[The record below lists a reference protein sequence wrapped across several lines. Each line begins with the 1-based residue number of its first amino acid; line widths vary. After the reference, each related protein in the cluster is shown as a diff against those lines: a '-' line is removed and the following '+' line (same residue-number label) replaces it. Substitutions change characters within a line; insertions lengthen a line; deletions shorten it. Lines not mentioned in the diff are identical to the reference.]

1 MSNLTIAAIPPAMI
15 DVVWNQLAPLLE
27 KPIDL
32 CKDETSLDY
41 IYGFLKAGLLMAL
54 VVCENDKIIAVNVL
68 RVDTFDNG
76 NKLLFIVLVGGER
89 IDEWGYQVL
98 DAEKEIAKSL
108 GCVELRGCAVRNGWL
123 RKLNKTAWQEVHT
136 VIKLK
141 LGE

>member
-1 MSNLTIAAIPPAMI
+1 MSDLKLAAIPAAMI
-15 DVVWNQLAPLLE
+15 DLVWSQLASLLE

-41 IYGFLKAGLLMAL
+41 IYGFLKSGLLMAL
-54 VVCENDKIIAVNVL
+54 AVCENDKIIAVNIL

-108 GCVELRGCAVRNGWL
+108 GCVELRGCAARGGWL

-141 LGE
+141 LGD

>member
-1 MSNLTIAAIPPAMI
+1 MSNLTLAAIPASLI
-15 DVVWNQLAPLLE
+15 DIVWNQIAPLLG
-27 KPIDL
+27 KAIDL
-32 CKDETSLDY
+32 CKDETSLEY
-41 IYGFLKAGLLMAL
+41 IHGFLKSGLLMAL
-54 VVCENDKIIAVNVL
+54 AVCENDKIIAVNVL

-76 NKLLFIVLVGGER
+76 NKLLFVVLVGGER

-108 GCVELRGCAVRNGWL
+108 GCVELRGCAARGGWL

-141 LGE
+141 IGE

>member
-1 MSNLTIAAIPPAMI
+1 
-15 DVVWNQLAPLLE
+15 
-27 KPIDL
+27 
-32 CKDETSLDY
+32 
-41 IYGFLKAGLLMAL
+41 
-54 VVCENDKIIAVNVL
+54 
-68 RVDTFDNG
+68 
-76 NKLLFIVLVGGER
+76 
-89 IDEWGYQVL
+89 L